1 MIWIIS
7 GPTCSGKSTFL
18 TSPARKQFTD
28 ISPSAPVIF
37 PRNVKEPRTFAK
49 YDFYYHYNI
58 LKYAN
63 QLLRT
68 DLLKS
73 DNYTNFNDPMWLK
86 LLSQNSGKKAIVLVV
101 RRSVLEKRVVSRIDS
116 EPKEIRPK
124 HNVRFLR
131 DQKMALLGAV
141 NLDLVYQ
148 EWCRELRLNQIPFT
162 LIESREGSF
171 SPLQPHQIKGLD
183 TT

>member
-28 ISPSAPVIF
+28 ISPSAPVYF
-37 PRNVKEPRTFAK
+37 PRNITEPRIFANH
-49 YDFYYHYNI
+49 DFYYHYNI

-63 QLLRT
+63 QLFRK
-68 DLLKS
+68 DLLNPE
-73 DNYTNFNDPMWLK
+73 NYTNFNDPNWIK

-116 EPKEIRPK
+116 EPKKIRPK
-124 HNVRFLR
+124 HNVRFHR
-131 DQKMALLGAV
+131 EQKLSLLGEV

-148 EWCRELRLNQIPFT
+148 EWCRELRLNQIPFM

-171 SPLQPHQIKGLD
+171 SPLQPHQIKGLNS
-183 TT
+183 T

>member
-18 TSPARKQFTD
+18 TSPAKKQYTD

-37 PRNVKEPRTFAK
+37 PRNVTEPRSFAK

-63 QLLRT
+63 QLLRK

-73 DNYTNFNDPMWLK
+73 ENYLEFNDPMWIN
-86 LLSQNSGKKAIVLVV
+86 LLSQNSGKKAIVLVAP
-101 RRSVLEKRVVSRIDS
+101 RSVLESRLSSRVDS
-116 EPKEIRPK
+116 EPREIRPK
-124 HNVRFLR
+124 HNVRFQQ
-131 DQKMALLGAV
+131 DQKLALLRAV

-148 EWCRELRLNQIPFT
+148 EWCRELRSNQIPYT
-162 LIESREGSF
+162 LIESREDSF
-171 SPLQPHQIKGLD
+171 SPIQLHQIKGLD
-183 TT
+183 SK

>member
-18 TSPARKQFTD
+18 TSPARNQYTD

-37 PRNVKEPRTFAK
+37 PRNVTEPRTFAK
-49 YDFYYHYNI
+49 FDFYYHYNI

-63 QLLRT
+63 QLLRK
-68 DLLKS
+68 DRLS
-73 DNYTNFNDPMWLK
+73 PENYLEFNDPMWLQ

-101 RRSVLEKRVVSRIDS
+101 RRSVLERRAGVRTES

-124 HNVRFLR
+124 HNLRFEQ
-131 DQKMALLGAV
+131 DQKLALLKAV

-148 EWCRELRLNQIPFT
+148 EWCRELRLNQIPYT

-171 SPLQPHQIKGLD
+171 SPIQPYQIKSFD
-183 TT
+183 ST